1 MTWANRQPLSAKE
14 RVKSSLLDDDGHF
27 GVWIDTSWNP
37 SIRRDGHLLNVERL
51 APLTCAHQDAS
62 LQSRGSPHPF
72 AQILF
77 VDDRHLYGFHELSK
91 PGNACRPSASQHLP
105 PSPAYGKVGAAEGR
119 PAIMRR
125 AARRAQTPAL
135 PCSVAGRLLVHR
147 VIAAQ
152 KFEHAP

>member
-77 VDDRHLYGFHELSK
+77 VDDRHLYAFHELQSQAM
-91 PGNACRPSASQHLP
+91 PVDPTPHNTFRRPP
-105 PSPAYGKVGAAEGR
+105 PMARWGQQ
-119 PAIMRR
+119 R
-125 AARRAQTPAL
+125 ADLQ
-135 PCSVAGRLLVHR
+135 
-147 VIAAQ
+147 
-152 KFEHAP
+152 